1 MVASYVVVEVDLAR
15 GLVVALGTGVP
26 DLLVLNLHRYT
37 VTVQRLYIHG
47 FKNILHYIFLYLHVI
62 LKEKN
67 L

>member
-37 VTVQRLYIHG
+37 GTQLQYKHCTVHTWFQKYFALY
-47 FKNILHYIFLYLHVI
+47 FYTYM
-62 LKEKN
+62 
-67 L
+67 

>member
-1 MVASYVVVEVDLAR
+1 MASYVVVEVDLAR

-37 VTVQRLYIHG
+37 VTVQTLYIQG
-47 FKNILHYIFLYLHVI
+47 FKKMLHYTITPTCNSF
-62 LKEKN
+62 KEKN